1 MSKKLLNEAQ
11 VRRFMGLAG
20 IEPTVVSNKVNEWYK
35 SAQNEGEYNKD
46 EEVMQEEEEEEA
58 EEPEMPPMD
67 MDADAPE
74 MDAAPAMDPQALAME
89 LIDALAPVFEK
100 HGVELAASEDG
111 APAEEPAP
119 EMDMDMPMD
128 AAAPEGGEDL
138 EMADEE
144 EPMEEG
150 GMAYNKDEE
159 EEKME
164 EDKELEE
171 VNVQLNQEEIVNEVA
186 KRVINRIR
194 TAKVAKRKYE
204 KALGKK

>member
-20 IEPTVVSNKVNEWYK
+20 IQPTIVSNKVNEWYK
-35 SAQNEGEYNKD
+35 TAQNEGEYNKD
-46 EEVMQEEEEEEA
+46 EEVMQEEEEEEELPPEG
-58 EEPEMPPMD
+58 EEEMPPMD
-67 MDADAPE
+67 DMDAELPPAPDAEVEPE
-74 MDAAPAMDPQALAME
+74 AIAAMDPQALAME

-119 EMDMDMPMD
+119 EMDAID
-128 AAAPEGGEDL
+128 AVAPEGGEDL

-144 EPMEEG
+144 EPM
-150 GMAYNKDEE
+150 MDDEE
-159 EEKME
+159 A
-164 EDKELEE
+164 LEE
-171 VNVQLNQEEIVNEVA
+171 EATTQLNQEEIVNEVA